1 MADIIFGTPI
11 NGSIAD
17 ADPKLANV
25 RNPLNN
31 SSFDEYDIAGI
42 TDFNQV
48 EITVTPDAVLG
59 AGIGAIQLVNAAT
72 GAVLAQNSFSGITSR
87 TVIGTSFP
95 GIKYKVQ
102 VVGAGVGTYKL
113 EMTDAGKATSIVT
126 PLTAKNS
133 GNPFSKVSVGTVGP
147 NTELYPLAS
156 STLTDNV
163 RLLDV
168 ALDANKKLYG
178 IGPNTQGQDTLFSID
193 PGVAASFADAGVET
207 SEQIKSIGTVK
218 NSATAILSDTLNA
231 LEFGADNKLY
241 ALGKNSRKLYTIDPA
256 TAIAT
261 AIAGDLPTDFSSSGD
276 LVYDAAGNRFLA
288 TSKPSTGLDE
298 LWSIPIAAPGNAT
311 KIGTSNIGFA
321 EVTGLSFEGSDL
333 TGFTSGDP
341 AAVGSRIDIDL
352 TTGVGRLQDKIGDND
367 LPLLTNGI
375 SGASTIT
382 RGTPVV
388 TNLAPTGINFT
399 NALTSIGSTTS
410 TAAAVKVADLSAI
423 DDGLGTNVF
432 SLAGT
437 DAASFEIT
445 GTSLFL
451 RAGTVLNIATK
462 PSFSVNVDVNDATV
476 GTITPD
482 ATKIFTLPV
491 VAPVILPAPPTG
503 TPGTKG
509 QSATQRAIDL
519 TDYAGTLKADVTT
532 NGDAAYTNNI
542 GFYVVQDAIGTIR
555 LANGTTI
562 APGAA
567 NYALEAVKSAL
578 LLAGKNDSKLNQDI
592 NGRNIYAPVV
602 VAQGSL
608 AEFVSN
614 NPTNIG
620 DGTKIHAYF
629 NYLGANPDN
638 FDHFKLTGANTF
650 AVEDQFGG
658 GDKDFNDLVVKMNIK
673 TA

>member
-1 MADIIFGTPI
+1 MADITLGTLI
-11 NGSIAD
+11 NGSIAST
-17 ADPKLANV
+17 DPKLANV
-25 RNPLNN
+25 RNPFNN
-31 SSFDEYDIAGI
+31 SFFDEYDIAGI

-48 EITVTPDAVLG
+48 EITVTPDAVLS
-59 AGIGAIQLVNAAT
+59 AGIGAIQLVNATT
-72 GAVLAQNSFSGITSR
+72 GAVLNQNSFSGTTSR

-95 GIKYKVQ
+95 GIKYRVQ
-102 VVGAGVGTYKL
+102 VVGEGVGSYKL

-126 PLTAKNS
+126 PLTSRDS

-193 PGVAASFADAGVET
+193 PGLAASFADAGIER
-207 SEQIKSIGTVK
+207 SDQIKAIGTVK
-218 NSATAILSDTLNA
+218 DSASAILSNNFNA

-241 ALGKNSRKLYTIDPA
+241 AIGSNNKLYTIDPTTAVA
-256 TAIAT
+256 TPLV
-261 AIAGDLPTDFSSSGD
+261 GDLPAGFSSSGD
-276 LVYDAAGNRFLA
+276 LVYDAAGSRFLA
-288 TSKPSTGLDE
+288 TSKTTPTGFDE
-298 LWSIPIAAPGNAT
+298 LWSIPVAAPASAI
-311 KIGTSNIGFA
+311 KIGTTNIGFRG
-321 EVTGLSFEGSDL
+321 VTGLSFEGNKL
-333 TGFTSGDP
+333 TGFTSGDIN
-341 AAVGSRIDIDL
+341 AVGDRIEIDL
-352 TTGVGRLQDKIGDND
+352 TTGTGRAQDKIGDDPNQ
-367 LPLLTNGI
+367 LLLGGI
-375 SGASTIT
+375 GGAATIT
-382 RGTPVV
+382 AGTSVV

-410 TAAAVKVADLSAI
+410 TAAAVKVVDLSAI

-437 DAASFEIT
+437 DAASFEIIN
-445 GTSLFL
+445 TSLFL

-476 GTITPD
+476 GTVTPD

-509 QSATQRAIDL
+509 QSAAQRTIDL
-519 TDYAGTLKADVTT
+519 TDYAGTLKTDITT
-532 NGDAAYTNNI
+532 NGDAAYTNNV

-638 FDHFKLTGANTF
+638 FDHFKLTGVNTF

-658 GDKDFNDLVVKMNIK
+658 GDRDFNDLVVKMNIK
-673 TA
+673 TT